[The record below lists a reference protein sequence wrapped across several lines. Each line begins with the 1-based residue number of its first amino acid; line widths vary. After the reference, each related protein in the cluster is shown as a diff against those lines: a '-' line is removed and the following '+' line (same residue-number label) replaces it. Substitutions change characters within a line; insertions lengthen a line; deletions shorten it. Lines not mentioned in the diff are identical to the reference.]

1 MSSRAL
7 RKAQRQREEELFHQ
21 QADEV
26 DDDAPDEKP
35 ALAGKA
41 SIFAMLDQAAGDDEE
56 DDEQDRG
63 DNEDVDEPVPE
74 HESTTEIIQPISS
87 SKPTPKKKKR
97 KKKPKPAAPAPDS
110 EQDFE
115 FPGMGKSVSTAK
127 ETTNQS
133 SPTEELCQ
141 LLSVSQQNLHVLNEM
156 KNLFGRDV
164 IEAEEREA
172 RAEAIRARRGGRTA
186 VNNRLATLARRKN
199 IFIQGKEEWPAVLFG
214 GLSMEVVETRTNA
227 IVEYRFVHSTA
238 YQDVQRQFELCVQS
252 MDPQRMI
259 SLLEHNP
266 WHIATLLQVSDI
278 AKQSR
283 QHSDA
288 GDLLERTL
296 YSFGRSIHSTFGEK
310 LAQGKA
316 RLDFRRPENR
326 EFWLASWHYIDNLRM
341 RSTWRTVYE
350 WTKMLLS
357 LDPEK
362 DPYCLKLVIDQ
373 FALRARQQQH
383 FLHLISN
390 DRFNNAVYAAFGLA
404 SFQSE
409 LDHQEET
416 HESKPSKSKRYPF
429 VNIAASR
436 ALAHLQLGQP
446 TTAESELSKAMTDS
460 PWLFTRL
467 FHELQIEPIPPSIWG
482 KQPPGPNEELAAK
495 LYITRARDIWNTP
508 ESMALLVKVAKALKL
523 QNWQPEPEPPIPLFE
538 QQAPVR
544 HVVLH
549 VMLTEQPQF
558 ISLLPNQPT
567 NQQLRSSDPYPPL
580 NNLPSY
586 RETIASMPSEEQLR
600 AMMDD
605 LLREEFERRARPGD
619 ELPGDLAGVGD
630 STERATHI
638 ERGLVEGY
646 SDSEVEDGQVD
657 HPEE

>member
-7 RKAQRQREEELFHQ
+7 RKAQRQQQEEQFHQ
-21 QADEV
+21 QADKV
-26 DDDAPDEKP
+26 DDDVSDEEPAP
-35 ALAGKA
+35 AGKA
-41 SIFAMLDQAAGDDEE
+41 SIFAMLNQAAGDDEE
-56 DDEQDRG
+56 LDEQGHD

-74 HESTTEIIQPISS
+74 HESTTEIIQPVSS
-87 SKPTPKKKKR
+87 PKSTPKKKKK
-97 KKKPKPAAPAPDS
+97 KKKPKSATPTPDS
-110 EQDFE
+110 DQDFE
-115 FPGMGKSVSTAK
+115 FLGKGKPVSTAK
-127 ETTNQS
+127 GNMNQS
-133 SPTEELCQ
+133 TPTEELCQ

-172 RAEAIRARRGGRTA
+172 RAVAMRARRGGRKA
-186 VNNRLATLARRKN
+186 VNYRLATLARRKN
-199 IFIQGKEEWPAVLFG
+199 IFIQGKEEWPAVSFG
-214 GLSMEVVETRTNA
+214 GLGMEVVETKRNG

-252 MDPQRMI
+252 MDPHRMI
-259 SLLEHNP
+259 LLLEHNP

-288 GDLLERTL
+288 GDLLERAL
-296 YSFGRSIHSTFGEK
+296 YSFGRSIHSTFGEM

-390 DRFNNAVYAAFGLA
+390 KQFNNAVYAAFGLA
-404 SFQSE
+404 SFQPE
-409 LDHQEET
+409 LGHQEEMY
-416 HESKPSKSKRYPF
+416 ESKPRQSNRYPL
-429 VNIAASR
+429 VNIAASK
-436 ALAHLQLGQP
+436 ALAHLQLDQP
-446 TTAESELSKAMTDS
+446 TTAESELSKAMADS
-460 PWLFTRL
+460 PWLFTCL

-482 KQPPGPNEELAAK
+482 KQPPGPNEDLAAK
-495 LYITRARDIWNTP
+495 LYISRAKDIWNTP

-558 ISLLPNQPT
+558 IGLLPNRPT
-567 NQQLRSSDPYPPL
+567 NQQLRSSDPYPPV

-586 RETIASMPSEEQLR
+586 GETIRSMPSEEQMR
-600 AMMDD
+600 AMMDN
-605 LLREEFERRARPGD
+605 LLREEFERRARRGD
-619 ELPGDLAGVGD
+619 EQPDNLADVGD
-630 STERATHI
+630 GTERATHI
-638 ERGLVEGY
+638 ERGLDEGY
-646 SDSEVEDGQVD
+646 SDPEVWDEQFDHLED
-657 HPEE
+657 